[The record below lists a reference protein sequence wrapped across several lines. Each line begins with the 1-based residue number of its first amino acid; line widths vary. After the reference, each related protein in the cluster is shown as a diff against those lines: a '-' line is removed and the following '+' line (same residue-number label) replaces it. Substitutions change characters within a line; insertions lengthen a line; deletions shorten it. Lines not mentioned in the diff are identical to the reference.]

1 MSEFLETSS
10 FFGLVITLVVYIL
23 VDALHRKFRAPL
35 LNPLLLT
42 IVIVI
47 VFLLIFDIDYES
59 YNSSARYLSYFLT
72 PATVC
77 FAVPL
82 YEKLDLLRRNW
93 KALTI
98 GIISGVVS
106 STVSVYLMARLFSL
120 DYANYVTFLPKS
132 ITTAIAIGVCEELGG
147 YVAITIPVIVVT
159 GIFGNIIAPTACR
172 IFGINDPI
180 ARGVAIGSSSHAGGT
195 ARAMQMGKTEGAV
208 SSLSIVLSGL
218 LTVVAAPV
226 FAQLY

>member
-23 VDALHRKFRAPL
+23 VDTLHRKFRAPL

-59 YNSSARYLSYFLT
+59 YNSSAQYLSYFLT

-98 GIISGVVS
+98 GIFSGVVS
-106 STVSVYLMARLFSL
+106 SAVSVYLMSRLFSL
-120 DYANYVTFLPKS
+120 D
-132 ITTAIAIGVCEELGG
+132 
-147 YVAITIPVIVVT
+147 
-159 GIFGNIIAPTACR
+159 
-172 IFGINDPI
+172 
-180 ARGVAIGSSSHAGGT
+180 
-195 ARAMQMGKTEGAV
+195 
-208 SSLSIVLSGL
+208 
-218 LTVVAAPV
+218 
-226 FAQLY
+226 